1 MIDFDA
7 LRADRAAGTPG
18 PWDAALERG
27 CHGIIAAVLPH
38 ETNFVAI
45 VGNSTDTP
53 EREPMRFANARR
65 IARLPD
71 LEDAVLALHEEN
83 QRLQR
88 AVLAAEARGLERA
101 AQSIDPAGFD
111 YPSVYMGGPS
121 ARARRMAGYLADAIR
136 ALITPEMRKVLEQ
149 EQGNG

>member
-1 MIDFDA
+1 MIDYDA

-18 PWDAALERG
+18 PWRLSTLRGHACTMVADDGGHVAAALDDYD
-27 CHGIIAAVLPH
+27 C
-38 ETNFVAI
+38 NFPV
-45 VGNSTDTP
+45 TT
-53 EREPMRFANARR
+53 EANARR

-101 AQSIDPAGFD
+101 AGLCSETRDEAI
-111 YPSVYMGGPS
+111 YEGGRCGRTIATWFS
-121 ARARRMAGYLADAIR
+121 GQANAIR
-136 ALITPEMRKVLEQ
+136 ALITPEMRAALEQ
-149 EQGNG
+149 EQGK